1 MNDAKTYELQVAGLT
16 RQLPL
21 CPINDKTS
29 IAAFIMFSDVE
40 LTVACATELL
50 KKVPQHDVIL
60 TAESKGI
67 PLAYEMSRQSGVKY
81 ILARKSAKLYMY
93 NPIGVDVKSITTAR
107 LQTLYLDQHDL
118 EYLHGKRVLVVDD
131 VISTGE
137 SLSAGGAGRQGRR
150 HHCGPCGCVGGRRW
164 PPSGTISSFSLRCPS
179 SPKNKFHMQKAPGFS
194 PGAFFRKGRQTFSSL
209 GKSVMI
215 ETGYD
220 KMRRT
225 KGGGSRYGK
234 DRCAGSVWAAL
245 PPQRPFA
252 LFIRQ
257 KNGFSRPSPCLDCPA
272 YSAFFPPVP
281 GRPRFFPFP
290 PLSCCCFAFCTGVF
304 LPNPLWTCPVVRSL
318 CPARF
323 WRPDAPVS
331 CLTARPKAVNP

>member
-137 SLSAGGAGRQGRR
+137 SLNALEELVRKAGGTIAGRAAVLAEGDAAQRE
-150 HHCGPCGCVGGRRW
+150 
-164 PPSGTISSFSLRCPS
+164 ISSFSLRCPS

-225 KGGGSRYGK
+225 KGGGSRYEKTAVLDQSGLLCRRSGLLLFLSGK
-234 DRCAGSVWAAL
+234 RMGFPGHRPVWIVRLILPSFHPYPAGRDFFLFRRFHVVVL
-245 PPQRPFA
+245 PFVRASFCQTRSGPVRSYA
-252 LFIRQ
+252 LFVRH
-257 KNGFSRPSPCLDCPA
+257 GSGDRTRLFPA
-272 YSAFFPPVP
+272 
-281 GRPRFFPFP
+281 
-290 PLSCCCFAFCTGVF
+290 
-304 LPNPLWTCPVVRSL
+304 
-318 CPARF
+318 
-323 WRPDAPVS
+323 
-331 CLTARPKAVNP
+331 

>member
-107 LQTLYLDQHDL
+107 LQTLYLD
-118 EYLHGKRVLVVDD
+118 R
-131 VISTGE
+131 
-137 SLSAGGAGRQGRR
+137 
-150 HHCGPCGCVGGRRW
+150 
-164 PPSGTISSFSLRCPS
+164 SGLTRELR
-179 SPKNKFHMQKAPGFS
+179 
-194 PGAFFRKGRQTFSSL
+194 L
-209 GKSVMI
+209 
-215 ETGYD
+215 
-220 KMRRT
+220 
-225 KGGGSRYGK
+225 
-234 DRCAGSVWAAL
+234 
-245 PPQRPFA
+245 
-252 LFIRQ
+252 
-257 KNGFSRPSPCLDCPA
+257 
-272 YSAFFPPVP
+272 
-281 GRPRFFPFP
+281 
-290 PLSCCCFAFCTGVF
+290 
-304 LPNPLWTCPVVRSL
+304 
-318 CPARF
+318 
-323 WRPDAPVS
+323 
-331 CLTARPKAVNP
+331 

>member
-50 KKVPQHDVIL
+50 KRVPQHDVIL

-137 SLSAGGAGRQGRR
+137 SLNALEELVRKAGGTIAGRAAVLAEGDAAQRDD
-150 HHCGPCGCVGGRRW
+150 
-164 PPSGTISSFSLRCPS
+164 ILFL
-179 SPKNKFHMQKAPGFS
+179 APLPIF
-194 PGAFFRKGRQTFSSL
+194 
-209 GKSVMI
+209 
-215 ETGYD
+215 
-220 KMRRT
+220 T
-225 KGGGSRYGK
+225 KE
-234 DRCAGSVWAAL
+234 
-245 PPQRPFA
+245 
-252 LFIRQ
+252 
-257 KNGFSRPSPCLDCPA
+257 
-272 YSAFFPPVP
+272 
-281 GRPRFFPFP
+281 
-290 PLSCCCFAFCTGVF
+290 
-304 LPNPLWTCPVVRSL
+304 
-318 CPARF
+318 
-323 WRPDAPVS
+323 
-331 CLTARPKAVNP
+331 

>member
-1 MNDAKTYELQVAGLT
+1 
-16 RQLPL
+16 
-21 CPINDKTS
+21 
-29 IAAFIMFSDVE
+29 MFSDVE

-137 SLSAGGAGRQGRR
+137 SLNALEELVRQGRR
-150 HHCGPCGCVGGRRW
+150 HHWRAVRLCWRKEM

-209 GKSVMI
+209 
-215 ETGYD
+215 
-220 KMRRT
+220 
-225 KGGGSRYGK
+225 
-234 DRCAGSVWAAL
+234 
-245 PPQRPFA
+245 
-252 LFIRQ
+252 
-257 KNGFSRPSPCLDCPA
+257 
-272 YSAFFPPVP
+272 
-281 GRPRFFPFP
+281 
-290 PLSCCCFAFCTGVF
+290 
-304 LPNPLWTCPVVRSL
+304 
-318 CPARF
+318 
-323 WRPDAPVS
+323 
-331 CLTARPKAVNP
+331 